1 MRESQPGQPLA
12 FSKDFRL
19 DHSLRTGVDA
29 WEAMV
34 SQRGAAATTTW
45 LMDRSAGA
53 GLDEELVLE
62 AVENLIVSED
72 PHDRA
77 LARAEIA
84 EIAQEEDTELADILW
99 FAVRDYG
106 IETGDA
112 DLIVE
117 ASTHLAEIALD
128 LDEPTTAAEVWLDF
142 LNWRREP
149 DATSDPESVLT
160 AFDEIISAAE
170 LDGAR
175 EVAARFGYMQV
186 QFQQLVDA
194 DDPRTTV
201 GNWLSNDDPLESWS

>member
-1 MRESQPGQPLA
+1 VRASQPGEPVA

-34 SQRGAAATTTW
+34 TQRGATATAKW
-45 LMDRSAGA
+45 LMDRSASA
-53 GLDEELVLE
+53 GLDQELVLE
-62 AVENLIVSED
+62 AVENLILSED

-84 EIAQEEDTELADILW
+84 EIAQAEDSELADVLW
-99 FAVRDYG
+99 FAVRDYA
-106 IETGDA
+106 IESGDP

-117 ASTHLAEIALD
+117 ATTHIAEVAFD

-142 LNWRREP
+142 LNWRRES

-160 AFDEIISAAE
+160 AFDEIIRAAE
-170 LDGAR
+170 MDGAR
-175 EVAARFGYMQV
+175 EVAARYGYMQV

-194 DDPRTTV
+194 GDPRTTV
-201 GNWLSNDDPLESWS
+201 GNWFPHEDPLESWS